1 MDNYKFASCILP
13 ALGNLS
19 AESISSHDLNRYIDQ
34 RIGQGVKRTTVARE
48 IRLLKAALNW
58 AASQEPPMIVRNP
71 IEKYRMAKGDKGN
84 IVAPP
89 TVTEVERILS
99 VAEPHLTRAI
109 MIGFRCGLR
118 PGGEVS
124 RLMWSDY
131 DSERQ
136 MLRVVSSRKGLQA
149 VRFVPVPDDLASL
162 LCGWNLGDK
171 SRFGRSDMPIVHFRG
186 ESVASLKRT
195 WRRAKELAKVTRELR
210 LYDLRHAMAT
220 AIINA
225 GGDIVTLSQILGHSR
240 PDTTARHYVHVGQE
254 QHRKLIDMV
263 PKLRCLKRVLKSDAQ
278 HQQSE
283 Y

>member
-1 MDNYKFASCILP
+1 
-13 ALGNLS
+13 
-19 AESISSHDLNRYIDQ
+19 
-34 RIGQGVKRTTVARE
+34 
-48 IRLLKAALNW
+48 
-58 AASQEPPMIVRNP
+58 MIVRNP

-118 PGGEVS
+118 PGGGGIAG
-124 RLMWSDY
+124 LMWSDY

-220 AIINA
+220 AIIQGWRRHRNSEHRSSGTA
-225 GGDIVTLSQILGHSR
+225 GRTR
-240 PDTTARHYVHVGQE
+240 PPGITCMWAWSSIGKPDRHGAEAV
-254 QHRKLIDMV
+254 
-263 PKLRCLKRVLKSDAQ
+263 RCLTQ
-278 HQQSE
+278 CHQTA
-283 Y
+283 